1 MNCQEIR
8 SLLSRYLED
17 DLDPDVKN
25 LVEQHL
31 GSCSGCARELD
42 VLQRMISSLG
52 KLEKVEPPFDFLE
65 SIHERLERP
74 SKARLILRRMFY
86 PPHIKLPIEAV
97 VVAATILLV
106 VRIVSFISPGKVMV
120 AMKPAP
126 EEEHKRLKVGVRE
139 ERVPVIDYEAAKEV
153 AALKKPSV
161 SKDEV
166 EAESEAGAVRLAIPQ
181 EELRKADAIFEAR
194 PRLPTV
200 TEKVAVQLANQF
212 VIEQGYADVKAS
224 LPVDSL
230 FFDEIEQGRQR
241 MGESIKKILKT
252 RHNSIKKAPVIT
264 YEDEMSWNVVY
275 IINELPGFGQ
285 VVNVDKNTAK
295 VKMIPKRVALEY
307 LKKK

>member
-8 SLLSRYLED
+8 DLLSRYLED

-31 GSCSGCARELD
+31 GSCSGCTRELD
-42 VLQRMISSLG
+42 VLRKMVSSLG
-52 KLEKVEPPFDFLE
+52 KLEKVEPTFDFLE

-74 SKARLILRRMFY
+74 SKAKLILRRMFY

-97 VVAATILLV
+97 VVAATVLLV
-106 VRIVSFISPGKVMV
+106 VRIVSFISPEKVMV

-126 EEEHKRLKVGVRE
+126 QEEKKRLEVNVRE
-139 ERVPVIDYEAAKEV
+139 KVS
-153 AALKKPSV
+153 LKRPSV
-161 SKDEV
+161 GKDEI
-166 EAESEAGAVRLAIPQ
+166 EAEPESDAVRLAVPS
-181 EELRKADAIFEAR
+181 EELRKAEAMFEAM
-194 PRLPTV
+194 PRLPTI
-200 TEKVAVQLANQF
+200 TEEVAMQLANQF
-212 VIEQGYADVKAS
+212 VVEQGYTDVKAS

-230 FFDEIEQGRQR
+230 YFDEFEQGQQHK
-241 MGESIKKILKT
+241 GVSTEKILKA
-252 RHNSIKKAPVIT
+252 RYNSIERAPVIT

-275 IINELPGFGQ
+275 IINRMPGFGQ

-295 VKMIPKRVALEY
+295 VRIIPKKVALEY

>member
-17 DLDPDVKN
+17 ELDPDVKN

-31 GSCSGCARELD
+31 GSCRDCARELD
-42 VLQRMISSLG
+42 VLRKMISSLG

-126 EEEHKRLKVGVRE
+126 EGEKNRLKVAMKE
-139 ERVPVIDYEAAKEV
+139 ERMPVIGYEATKEV
-153 AALKKPSV
+153 AVLKEPSV

-166 EAESEAGAVRLAIPQ
+166 EAEPVASAVRRPVLP
-181 EELRKADAIFEAR
+181 EELRKAKAMFEAR
-194 PRLPTV
+194 PQLPTI
-200 TEKVAVQLANQF
+200 TQEVAVQLANQF
-212 VIEQGYADVKAS
+212 VVEQGYADVKAS
-224 LPVDSL
+224 LPADSL
-230 FFDEIEQGRQR
+230 YFDEFEQGRQHK
-241 MGESIKKILKT
+241 GVSTKEILEA
-252 RHNSIKKAPVIT
+252 RYNSIERAPIIA

-295 VKMIPKRVALEY
+295 VRMIPKKVALEY

>member
-1 MNCQEIR
+1 VNCQEIR
-8 SLLSRYLED
+8 DLLSRYLED

-31 GSCSGCARELD
+31 GSCRGCARELD
-42 VLQRMISSLG
+42 VLRKMVSSLG

-126 EEEHKRLKVGVRE
+126 EGEKKRLKVAMKE
-139 ERVPVIDYEAAKEV
+139 EKMPVIGYEATKEV
-153 AALKKPSV
+153 AGLKKPSV

-166 EAESEAGAVRLAIPQ
+166 EVEPVAGAVRRPVPP
-181 EELRKADAIFEAR
+181 EELRKAEAMFEAR
-194 PRLPTV
+194 PQLPTI
-200 TEKVAVQLANQF
+200 TQEVAVQLANQF

-230 FFDEIEQGRQR
+230 YFDEFEQGQQHK
-241 MGESIKKILKT
+241 GVSTEEILKA
-252 RHNSIKKAPVIT
+252 RYNSIERAPVIT

-275 IINELPGFGQ
+275 IINRMPGFGQ

-295 VKMIPKRVALEY
+295 VRIIPKKVALEY

>member
-1 MNCQEIR
+1 MKCQEIR

-17 DLDPDVKN
+17 DLNPDVKN

-42 VLQRMISSLG
+42 VLKKMISSLG

-74 SKARLILRRMFY
+74 SKARLILKRMFY

-106 VRIVSFISPGKVMV
+106 VRIVNFISPGKVMV

-126 EEEHKRLKVGVRE
+126 QEEHKRLKVAM

-153 AALKKPSV
+153 AALKKPSI

-166 EAESEAGAVRLAIPQ
+166 EAESEADAVRLAVPQ
-181 EELRKADAIFEAR
+181 EELRKADAMFQAR
-194 PRLPTV
+194 PRLPTI

-212 VIEQGYADVKAS
+212 VVEQGYADVKAN

-241 MGESIKKILKT
+241 MGESIEKILKA
-252 RHNSIKKAPVIT
+252 RYNSIKRVPVIT

-275 IINELPGFGQ
+275 IINELPDFGQ
-285 VVNVDKNTAK
+285 VINVDKNTAK
-295 VKMIPKRVALEY
+295 VRMIPKKVALEY

>member
-25 LVEQHL
+25 LVRQHL
-31 GSCSGCARELD
+31 ASCSCCARELD
-42 VLQRMISSLG
+42 VLKKMISSLG
-52 KLEKVEPPFDFLE
+52 KMEKVEPPFDFLE

-74 SKARLILRRMFY
+74 SKARLILKRMFY

-106 VRIVSFISPGKVMV
+106 VRIVNFISPDKVMV

-126 EEEHKRLKVGVRE
+126 QEGKKRLKVSVKE
-139 ERVPVIDYEAAKEV
+139 EV
-153 AALKKPSV
+153 ALKTPFV

-166 EAESEAGAVRLAIPQ
+166 EAEPKADAVRRAAPQ
-181 EELRKADAIFEAR
+181 EELRKADTIFEDR
-194 PRLPTV
+194 SQLPTI

-230 FFDEIEQGRQR
+230 FFDEIDQGRQR
-241 MGESIKKILKT
+241 MGESIEKILKA
-252 RHNSIKKAPVIT
+252 RYNSIKRVPVIT

-275 IINELPGFGQ
+275 IINESPGFGQ
-285 VVNVDKNTAK
+285 VINVDKNTAK
-295 VKMIPKRVALEY
+295 VRMVPKRVALEY
-307 LKKK
+307 LKEK

>member
-31 GSCSGCARELD
+31 GSCRGCARELD
-42 VLQRMISSLG
+42 VLKKMISSLG
-52 KLEKVEPPFDFLE
+52 KMEKVEPPFDFLE

-126 EEEHKRLKVGVRE
+126 QEGKKRLKVSVKE
-139 ERVPVIDYEAAKEV
+139 EVT
-153 AALKKPSV
+153 LKRPSI

-166 EAESEAGAVRLAIPQ
+166 EAEPEAGAVRRAAPQ
-181 EELRKADAIFEAR
+181 EELRKAEAMFQAR
-194 PRLPTV
+194 PRLPTI

-224 LPVDSL
+224 LPAGSL
-230 FFDEIEQGRQR
+230 YFDEIEQGQQR
-241 MGESIKKILKT
+241 MGESIEKILKA
-252 RHNSIKKAPVIT
+252 RYNSIERAPVIT

-275 IINELPGFGQ
+275 IINELPDFGQ
-285 VVNVDKNTAK
+285 VINVDKNTAK
-295 VKMIPKRVALEY
+295 VRMIRKKVALEH
-307 LKKK
+307 LMEK

>member
-42 VLQRMISSLG
+42 VLKGMISSLG
-52 KLEKVEPPFDFLE
+52 KMEKVEPPFDFLE

-120 AMKPAP
+120 VMKPAP
-126 EEEHKRLKVGVRE
+126 EEEHKRLKVGVKE
-139 ERVPVIDYEAAKEV
+139 ERMPVIDYEAAKEV
-153 AALKKPSV
+153 VALKKPSV
-161 SKDEV
+161 STDEV
-166 EAESEAGAVRLAIPQ
+166 EVEPVAGAVRRAAPR
-181 EELRKADAIFEAR
+181 EELRKAKAMFEAR
-194 PRLPTV
+194 PQLPTI

-212 VIEQGYADVKAS
+212 VVEQGYADERAS
-224 LPVDSL
+224 LPADSL
-230 FFDEIEQGRQR
+230 YFDEFEQGQQR
-241 MGESIKKILKT
+241 AGESTEEILEA
-252 RHNSIKKAPVIT
+252 RYNSIERVPVVT

-295 VKMIPKRVALEY
+295 VRMIPKKVALEY